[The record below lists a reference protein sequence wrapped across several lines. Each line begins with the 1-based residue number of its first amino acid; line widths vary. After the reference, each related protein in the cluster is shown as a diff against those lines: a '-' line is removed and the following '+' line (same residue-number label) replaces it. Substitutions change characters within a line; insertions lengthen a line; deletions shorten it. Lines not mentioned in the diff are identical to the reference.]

1 MSPKDTPIRI
11 TEQAYRQIIEF
22 LGTHAPEHGGIIG
35 ADSNGTVMSFF
46 PDVSGKSTKNGY
58 TPDIRMLNAHIQ
70 THWYPQQIHL
80 VGIVHSHYSSSTPS
94 CGDLFYA
101 AQLLQHNNMAYFHLP
116 IVSLAEGILFNYYVT
131 YRNGQQSLCMQ
142 VPYEIINKG
151 DSK

>member
-80 VGIVHSHYSSSTPS
+80 VGIVHSHCSSSTPS
-94 CGDLFYA
+94 CG
-101 AQLLQHNNMAYFHLP
+101 NNDRFMSRRFDSIPKLSPRAERIPPTPVPVRFP
-116 IVSLAEGILFNYYVT
+116 PEVSQIFNASV
-131 YRNGQQSLCMQ
+131 C
-142 VPYEIINKG
+142 P
-151 DSK
+151 